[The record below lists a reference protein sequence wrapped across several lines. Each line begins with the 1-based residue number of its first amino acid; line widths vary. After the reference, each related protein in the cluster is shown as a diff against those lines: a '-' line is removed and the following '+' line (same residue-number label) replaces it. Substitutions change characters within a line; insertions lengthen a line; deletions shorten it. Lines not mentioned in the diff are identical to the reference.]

1 VGVITPSQQGVCNKR
16 LLDLIDIID
25 FFFFVIVNQW
35 TGKMSMDQGGVVEH
49 TSWLPIPY
57 WVLPE
62 MNIELGF
69 LQGKKISGKWH
80 QK

>member
-1 VGVITPSQQGVCNKR
+1 
-16 LLDLIDIID
+16 
-25 FFFFVIVNQW
+25 
-35 TGKMSMDQGGVVEH
+35 MSMDQGGVVEH

-62 MNIELGF
+62 MTIELGF